1 MQKQWFSITKY
12 FSVYLYQFVMRDVVF
27 IKLLFFIRNSSKI
40 SNAVIDTAIYRVA
53 IAKRYVGEITFNRD
67 TM

>member
-1 MQKQWFSITKY
+1 
-12 FSVYLYQFVMRDVVF
+12 MRDVVF

-40 SNAVIDTAIYRVA
+40 SNADVIDTAIYRVA

>member
-1 MQKQWFSITKY
+1 
-12 FSVYLYQFVMRDVVF
+12 MRDVVF